1 MHNAVRYVLGGFA
14 GAAIVTGVS
23 IAVAT
28 AGNTTTPAP
37 EHATAS
43 QEAPAG
49 FLARLAAK
57 LGISEEELRS
67 AIEET
72 IAEEIDAA
80 EERGAIPED
89 VAERLRDW
97 LERGALEGSLFDWE
111 LDDVQGL
118 PAVPGLDSI
127 RGDLEELRREIAE
140 FLGTT
145 EEEIRRLLEEGMPLS
160 EIVAE
165 SGRTPEEIAQFLL
178 DRFLEHADSDVPE
191 GVRTLMREAL
201 ERMVELYLEGRL
213 TLESLLEGGWPGFG
227 AGP

>member
-1 MHNAVRYVLGGFA
+1 MHNAMRYVLGGFA

-67 AIEET
+67 AIEE
-72 IAEEIDAA
+72 EIDAA

-97 LERGALEGSLFDWE
+97 LERGALEGPLFDRE

-118 PAVPGLDSI
+118 PAVPGLESI
-127 RGDLEELRREIAE
+127 GGDLEELRREIAE

-145 EEEIRRLLEEGMPLS
+145 EEEIQRLLEEGVPLS

-178 DRFLEHADSDVPE
+178 DRFLEHADGDIPE

-201 ERMVELYLEGRL
+201 ERMVELYLEDD
-213 TLESLLEGGWPGFG
+213 
-227 AGP
+227 